1 MDFYNIHFIKSIKRL
16 QDRPSP
22 CFPEIALVGRS
33 NVGKSSLLNVL
44 FNRHNLAK
52 TSSTPGKTRLIN
64 YFSLDEH
71 IYIVD
76 LPGYGYIKIIDD
88 NSKDWKKMIET
99 YLSKNDQ
106 LKMVLLLVDSRHEIM
121 KIDLLM
127 ISWLDRYGINYNIVM
142 TKKDKLSKNK
152 FMQNYEQFKQK
163 IFNKKIIPFSSKTK
177 EGKEE
182 IINLIKSHIV

>member
-1 MDFYNIHFIKSIKRL
+1 MDFYNIHFIKSIKKI

-22 CFPEIALVGRS
+22 SLPEIALVGRS

-88 NSKDWKKMIET
+88 DSNDWQKMIET

-127 ISWLDRYGINYNIVM
+127 ISWLDRYGINYTIVT
-142 TKKDKLSKNK
+142 TKKDKLSNNK
-152 FMQNYEQFKQK
+152 FLKNYKQFKQK
-163 IFNKKIIPFSSKTK
+163 ISNKTIIPFSSKTK

-182 IINLIKSHIV
+182 IMSLIKSHIV

>member
-1 MDFYNIHFIKSIKRL
+1 M
-16 QDRPSP
+16 
-22 CFPEIALVGRS
+22 VGRS

-88 NSKDWKKMIET
+88 DSNDWQKMIET

-127 ISWLDRYGINYNIVM
+127 ISWLDRYGINYTIVT
-142 TKKDKLSKNK
+142 TKKDKLSNNK
-152 FMQNYEQFKQK
+152 FLKNYKQFKQK
-163 IFNKKIIPFSSKTK
+163 ISNKTIIPFSSKTK

-182 IINLIKSHIV
+182 IMSLIKSHIV